1 MTERKRG
8 MDFMGILKDAWRVTR
23 ENRSLWILGL
33 FAGGSAG
40 ASSINWNTGGNDM
53 EGFQELHTDWPTPG
67 SPGVELQRGL
77 DELGRE
83 LGMSLGTVSDWVF
96 WLVVVALVLIVIG
109 IVFWA
114 IGVAARGG
122 LIEQTREALA
132 GRETSARAGWR
143 TGFRYWGRVF
153 AVGFLLGLPVV
164 ILGFMALLA
173 FLILG
178 GLAFFSGDPQV
189 TAGLVGMGAILSLI
203 GLLAV
208 VVAIIMGMLHEVALR
223 HALLEDRT
231 AIDSIKASW
240 ADLWGRR
247 SVASMWLVMIVVNI
261 CAGIVAGILFVPLA
275 LLIAFIVA
283 GAVVAGGPPMLW
295 LLAPLSLLAIAF
307 GFLFKAVYSTY
318 VSAAWTSFFTRMD
331 RPELAT
337 AA

>member
-1 MTERKRG
+1 

-23 ENRSLWILGL
+23 QNRSLWILGL

-40 ASSINWNTGGNDM
+40 MSSINWNTSGNDV
-53 EGFQELHTDWPTPG
+53 EGFQGLQTGWPGSG
-67 SPGVELQRGL
+67 SPGVELQRGI

-96 WLVVVALVLIVIG
+96 WLAVVVLGLILVG

-153 AVGFLLGLPVV
+153 AVGFLLGLPLL
-164 ILGFMALLA
+164 ILGLVALIA

-178 GLAFFSGDPQV
+178 GLAFFSGDAQV

-203 GLLAV
+203 GLFTV
-208 VVAIIMGMLHEVALR
+208 VVAVIMGMLHEVALR
-223 HALLEDRT
+223 HALLEDCG
-231 AIDSIKASW
+231 AVDSIKASW
-240 ADLWGRR
+240 ADLWERR

-261 CAGIVAGILFVPLA
+261 CAGIIGGILFVPLA

-283 GAVVAGGPPMLW
+283 GAVVAGGLPMLW
-295 LLAPLSLLAIAF
+295 LLAPLSLLVIAF
-307 GFLFKAVYSTY
+307 GLTYRAVYSTY
-318 VSAAWTSFFTRMD
+318 VSAAWTSFFTRME
-331 RPELAT
+331 RPEPVT